1 MVRVGGAGANPAGG
15 IRAAPIM
22 AVMNPSTGPGFGNAR
37 AWAFRFG
44 GPGFSRVSV
53 TERAAA
59 FRGRMFEGRGPFG
72 RVVVGILS
80 LLVAVPVFFLLLG
93 IAFLVFVLVLVVAAL
108 AVAFGLVRAVARS
121 FGAGG
126 PRGAQDGSREDP
138 LDAGR
143 ENVRV
148 VRRME

>member
-1 MVRVGGAGANPAGG
+1 MTP
-15 IRAAPIM
+15 
-22 AVMNPSTGPGFGNAR
+22 MNPSTGPGFGNAR

-59 FRGRMFEGRGPFG
+59 FRVRMFEGRGPLG
-72 RVVVGILS
+72 RLVVGILS
-80 LLVAVPVFFLLLG
+80 LLVAVPIFFLLLG
-93 IAFLVFVLVLVVAAL
+93 IAFLVFLLVLVLAAVG
-108 AVAFGLVRAVARS
+108 VAFAIVRKALGA
-121 FGAGG
+121 FGRPAS
-126 PRGAQDGSREDP
+126 PPPADD
-138 LDAGR
+138 GR